1 MEKEFNLVILT
12 PEGKQFDEN
21 VFSVNVRTRTGYVT
35 ILAHHADL
43 ISTLRICN
51 ISIIGIH
58 LQHEIYAVGT
68 GIIKFQ
74 NNKLVILT
82 D

>member
-12 PEGKQFDEN
+12 PEGKQYDNN
-21 VFSVNVRTRTGYVT
+21 VYSVNVRTRSGYLTV
-35 ILAHHADL
+35 LAHHSNI

-51 ISIIGIH
+51 ISIIGGR
-58 LQHEIYAVGT
+58 LQKEIYGVGT
-68 GIIKFQ
+68 GIIKFKD
-74 NNKLVILT
+74 NKLVILT